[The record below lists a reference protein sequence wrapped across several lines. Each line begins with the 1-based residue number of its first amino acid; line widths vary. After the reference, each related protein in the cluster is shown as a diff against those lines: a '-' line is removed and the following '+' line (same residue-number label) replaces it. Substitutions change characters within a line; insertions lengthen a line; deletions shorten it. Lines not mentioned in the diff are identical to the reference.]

1 MHREDLQQIDG
12 LDRRRFLLRTGSGL
26 GAMGL
31 TSLLLG
37 DGLLAMPSETQ
48 GLTSRS
54 GLHHAPKA
62 QRVIEIFCPED

>member
-1 MHREDLQQIDG
+1 MHREELQQIDG

-62 QRVIEIFCPED
+62 RESSRSFVRED